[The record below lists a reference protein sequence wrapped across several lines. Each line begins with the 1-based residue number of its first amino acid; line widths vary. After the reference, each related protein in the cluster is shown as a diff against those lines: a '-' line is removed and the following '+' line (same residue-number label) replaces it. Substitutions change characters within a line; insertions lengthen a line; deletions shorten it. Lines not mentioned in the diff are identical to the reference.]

1 MNNDATVLQRAPSA
15 GGTEVLLD
23 LMADALK
30 DMLRAHDAPTASLAR
45 RSARNA
51 LQAYA
56 SLADCSGKKGGL
68 R

>member
-1 MNNDATVLQRAPSA
+1 M
-15 GGTEVLLD
+15 LLD

-56 SLADCSGKKGGL
+56 SLADCSEKKGGL